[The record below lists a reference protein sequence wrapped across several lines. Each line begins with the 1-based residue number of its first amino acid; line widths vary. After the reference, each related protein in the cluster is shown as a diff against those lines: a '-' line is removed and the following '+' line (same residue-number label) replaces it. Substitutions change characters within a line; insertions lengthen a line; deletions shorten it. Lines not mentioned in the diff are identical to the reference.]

1 MLFSLH
7 VENVAL
13 LRSLDLDLSGGLTVF
28 TGETGAGK
36 SILIDSIALLCGART
51 DRSIIRTGE
60 AYAAAE
66 GFFGALTE
74 DAVAALAGIGI
85 EPDGDGSLLLSRRI
99 TADGRSTARINGRS
113 VPTGLLRS
121 AASLLIDIHG
131 QQDTMK
137 LADVSAHLGMLDTF
151 ARDEEEK
158 SAYSRVYSDYISLKS
173 ELRRLE
179 ESESDRAERLDMLA
193 YRLHEIES
201 AHITEGEEEE
211 LTAKRSLLANRERII
226 SGCGEAYSRLYGA
239 DISAVSLADSALR
252 EVRSLAD
259 AVPECA
265 LLAERLDSARIE
277 LADIAESLYSYTD
290 PGEGDPAAAL
300 DRVESRLQLINSLKR
315 KYRTDEKGLLAI
327 AEEAGREISGI
338 QNGDS
343 RRAEIKK
350 ELEKKEAELSS
361 AASRL
366 SERRRTAAA
375 DLEKRIRD
383 ELKDLDM
390 PSVSF
395 VAGFTEKPFSSDGA
409 DAVEFLVSA
418 NAGEIPRP
426 VARIAS
432 GGELSRIMLAVKSV
446 LSGSAVGTMIFDEID
461 TGISGATS
469 ARIGKKLASLAS
481 DGEQVFCVTHS
492 AQIAAFAGTHMLIA
506 KRESGGRTE
515 TTVTNLNREGRINE
529 LARIIGGISPGAA
542 ALSAAEALLDS
553 SKQ

>member
-60 AYAAAE
+60 SYAAAE

-151 ARDEEEK
+151 ARDEAEK
-158 SAYSRVYSDYISLKS
+158 SAYSRVYSDYISLKN

-226 SGCGEAYSRLYGA
+226 SG
-239 DISAVSLADSALR
+239 VSLADSALR